1 MDFFIKKGN
10 TLPILLMDVIK
21 DGRTDSY
28 LKFYNELDNA
38 NIRFSMKNE
47 DNGIQKIYMERAYI
61 VSKIKNNPDSNTE
74 YYIFYKWR
82 KKDTNK
88 KGRYVGEFSII
99 LETGELIAPI
109 TENLYINII

>member
-10 TLPILLMDVIK
+10 SLPILLMDVIK

-47 DNGIQKIYMERAYI
+47 ENGTQKIIMN
-61 VSKIKNNPDSNTE
+61 VL
-74 YYIFYKWR
+74 
-82 KKDTNK
+82 
-88 KGRYVGEFSII
+88 I
-99 LETGELIAPI
+99 L
-109 TENLYINII
+109 YQK